1 MKKKKLKIDDV
12 VQINPGHKFA
22 GALAI
27 VSMPKEFGCVAA
39 FIDEAAIKA
48 YGQAFISL
56 EWAQMELVGQA
67 YWKDQEITDVL
78 S

>member
-27 VSMPKEFGCVAA
+27 VNMPKEFGCVAA
-39 FIDEAAIKA
+39 FIDEALVK
-48 YGQAFISL
+48 QNNQPFISL
-56 EWAQMELVGQA
+56 EWAQMEVVA
-67 YWKDQEITDVL
+67 KAFFKDQEI
-78 S
+78 SANE